1 LACRNAHVRFSNGFS
16 AVGPEIGIEED
27 RMKLKKTC
35 RAVTLATALA
45 TGSVSAAAAQDW
57 HYAASIYAFMP
68 ETNTTIGTLNHGP
81 IESTLSFSDALDNL
95 DFTFMGTLEAS
106 NDRWSVIGDFLLFD
120 LSFGN
125 PTPGTNVSQVNT
137 AIKAQMFNGYL
148 AYRVYDDPGLE
159 VDLAAG
165 FRWFDVSSGID
176 LLQGSTVVGSSSAD
190 ENWVDPLVA
199 GPSPALRE
207 MVRHRAD
214 RLWRVQQRQRDL
226 AGASDG
232 GLPDQRSM
240 VGRGRLSLHRC
251 GARHQWPQFRLRP
264 VRPDHRRDLP
274 VLKTLPARRT
284 DRTKSRTDSPI
295 RSRLAGQWPADPAKQ
310 ARNAQ
315 NGRQR
320 GAGIVRI
327 RAEIVRS
334 EPLEQSRKAG

>member
-199 GPSPALRE
+199 
-207 MVRHRAD
+207 VRA
-214 RLWRVQQRQRDL
+214 RVQLSEKWFGTGLIDY
-226 AGASDG
+226 GGFSSDSETWQVLLTVGYQINDQWSVG
-232 GLPDQRSM
+232 GGYRYID
-240 VGRGRLSLHRC
+240 VEH
-251 GARHQWPQFRLRP
+251 
-264 VRPDHRRDLP
+264 D
-274 VLKTLPARRT
+274 
-284 DRTKSRTDSPI
+284 I
-295 RSRLAGQWPADPAKQ
+295 
-310 ARNAQ
+310 
-315 NGRQR
+315 NGRSFAFDQSGPII
-320 GAGIVRI
+320 GATFRF
-327 RAEIVRS
+327 
-334 EPLEQSRKAG
+334 